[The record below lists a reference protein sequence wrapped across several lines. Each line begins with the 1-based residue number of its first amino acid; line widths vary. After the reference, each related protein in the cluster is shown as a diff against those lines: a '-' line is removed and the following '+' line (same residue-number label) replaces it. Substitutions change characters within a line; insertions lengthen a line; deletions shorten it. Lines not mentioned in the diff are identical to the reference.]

1 MAVRDKHAQRYV
13 SLKILIASESSKST
27 EGSILSMLCS
37 GDSTHIGRQF
47 VPRLLDEFTF
57 DGPNEHHTCLVQE
70 PEGCSVARSKEDSV
84 NFMFPT
90 ESARSIAAQLIM
102 GVSYLHSRGVC
113 HGDLHTR
120 NFLLRGSNLD
130 SLSTDE
136 LYNRYRLDKAP
147 IRRVD
152 GACRQSRRPNR
163 YDTRYGT
170 SFMVAGI
177 MGVLP
182 RHAK

>member
-1 MAVRDKHAQRYV
+1 
-13 SLKILIASESSKST
+13 
-27 EGSILSMLCS
+27 
-37 GDSTHIGRQF
+37 
-47 VPRLLDEFTF
+47 
-57 DGPNEHHTCLVQE
+57 
-70 PEGCSVARSKEDSV
+70 
-84 NFMFPT
+84 
-90 ESARSIAAQLIM
+90 M
-102 GVSYLHSRGVC
+102 GVSYLHSHGVC

-136 LYNRYRLDKAP
+136 LYSRYRLDKAP
-147 IRRVD
+147 ITRVD
-152 GACRQSRRPNR
+152 DVGRQTRRPNR
-163 YDTRYGT
+163 HGIRYGT